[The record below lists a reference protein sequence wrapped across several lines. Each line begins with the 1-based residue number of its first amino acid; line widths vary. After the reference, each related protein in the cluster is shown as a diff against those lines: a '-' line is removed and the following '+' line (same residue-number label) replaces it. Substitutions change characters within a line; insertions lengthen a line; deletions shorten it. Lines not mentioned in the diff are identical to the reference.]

1 MNNYK
6 ERLESKMGVL
16 IGLNAI
22 MAKHGFPKGSGSYLM
37 DGFSLEYDK
46 RTFEKQD
53 LLYRTVSDFEE
64 CDVLEIGVYAGHS
77 GLIMMLVE
85 DACVVGIDPCFPFTE
100 PCIDYL
106 NAMFDD
112 RYKLIKGES
121 LEVLPTLTKKYDVV
135 HLDGCHDIHYILDE
149 LSIIKDLLS
158 EGGVVV
164 VDDWDGIGPQIPQEY
179 LEEIEILDIADC
191 PNPNAVIRF
200 K

>member
-1 MNNYK
+1 MSYK
-6 ERLESKMGVL
+6 EKIEKNMGVFL
-16 IGLNAI
+16 GLNAI
-22 MAKHGFPKGSGSYLM
+22 MARIGWPLGGGSYLITGQ
-37 DGFSLEYDK
+37 DLSYNK
-46 RTFEKQD
+46 STFEKQD

-106 NAMFDD
+106 NSVFDN

-135 HLDGCHDIHYILDE
+135 HLDGNHDIHYVLDE

-158 EGGVVV
+158 EGGVIV

-191 PNPNAVIRF
+191 PNPNAVIKFR
-200 K
+200 